1 MISPP
6 EPETQPKR
14 RGRSWALVLSFVSA
28 VAASAY
34 LAWTPT
40 YVTQTSTVEITTGGQ
55 RVTASSTAR
64 RTLSE
69 VNGPTVYVA
78 VAIPMLLAALPLL
91 FRRPGARRAS
101 VRASALLLLAF
112 VLLGGFS
119 IGMFYLPSAVAM
131 GLAAL
136 DRRY

>member
-34 LAWTPT
+34 LAWAPT

-55 RVTASSTAR
+55 RVTASTAR